1 MCIEIAMETDSSLTA
16 TDEITAKEMHQQ
28 DVWVK
33 YLSIVV
39 DAWDEA
45 VEVKQVKGCAES
57 MT

>member
-45 VEVKQVKGCAES
+45 VEVKQVKGCA
-57 MT
+57 